1 MRTIETVVIGG
12 GQAGLAC
19 SRHLT
24 AAGRPH
30 VVLERGRVGER
41 WRTGTWD
48 SLHLLSPNWMNT
60 LPGAPYR
67 GLDPDGFLSAAAFAR
82 HLDDYAL
89 SFDAPVQEMT
99 EVRLLRRRSRRFEVL
114 TDDGGW
120 RAEHV
125 VLATGWCDL
134 PAVPDIA
141 RDMARDLL
149 QLAPR
154 NYRDPAGLPPGGV
167 LVVGA
172 SSSGVQLA
180 AELRATGRDV
190 TLAVGRHSRVPRRY
204 RGVDIFWW
212 LDRIGMLDRTIDQV
226 PDASAARG
234 EPSLQLVGRSD
245 HSTLDLAA
253 LQALDVRLVGRVIG
267 LDGHRVR
274 IADDLP
280 ATVAAADL
288 RMSALLARIDGH
300 IDAEGFGGE
309 VLGRE
314 PGAAIRLPTPTDE
327 LDLRAEGIGTVVWAT
342 GHRRAYPWLRLP
354 VLDDRGE
361 LRQRRGLTPV
371 PGLYV
376 LGQRFQHHRSSNF
389 IGGVGRDAAFVT
401 RHLLGTSGG
410 SPCDIRPAHRAT
422 TGRSSAHAPQAPR
435 PPSYSP
441 GTDCVSCS
449 SSAVATA
456 PTHCRRTR

>member
-1 MRTIETVVIGG
+1 MVADTSARLSGRNQMRTIETVVIGG

-30 VVLERGRVGER
+30 VVLERGRVGQR
-41 WRTGTWD
+41 WRTDTWD

-60 LPGAPYR
+60 LPGAPYQ
-67 GLDPDGFLSAAAFAR
+67 GPDPDGFLSAAAFAR

-99 EVRLLRRRSRRFEVL
+99 LVRHLRRRGGQFDVF
-114 TDDGGW
+114 TDGGDW
-120 RAEHV
+120 RAQHV

-154 NYRDPAGLPPGGV
+154 NYRDPACLPPGGV

-190 TLAVGRHSRVPRRY
+190 TLAVGRHSRLPRRY
-204 RGVDIFWW
+204 RGADIFWW
-212 LDRIGMLDRTIDQV
+212 LDRIGILDRTIDQV
-226 PDASAARG
+226 PDASAAGG
-234 EPSLQLVGRSD
+234 EPSFQLVGRSD
-245 HSTLDLAA
+245 HSTLDLPA
-253 LQALDVRLVGRVIG
+253 LQAADVRLVGRVIG

-274 IADDLP
+274 IADDLR

-288 RMSALLARIDGH
+288 RMSALLAQIDGH
-300 IDAEGFGGE
+300 IDAEGLDGE
-309 VLGRE
+309 VPGRE
-314 PGAAIRLPTPTDE
+314 PGAPIRLPTPTDE

-342 GHRRAYPWLRLP
+342 GHRRAYPWLHLP

-361 LRQRRGLTPV
+361 LRQHRGITPV

-376 LGQRFQHHRSSNF
+376 LGQRLQHRRSSNF

-401 RHLLGTSGG
+401 RHLLGASAG
-410 SPCDIRPAHRAT
+410 SPCDMRPA
-422 TGRSSAHAPQAPR
+422 R
-435 PPSYSP
+435 PAAS
-441 GTDCVSCS
+441 
-449 SSAVATA
+449 
-456 PTHCRRTR
+456 